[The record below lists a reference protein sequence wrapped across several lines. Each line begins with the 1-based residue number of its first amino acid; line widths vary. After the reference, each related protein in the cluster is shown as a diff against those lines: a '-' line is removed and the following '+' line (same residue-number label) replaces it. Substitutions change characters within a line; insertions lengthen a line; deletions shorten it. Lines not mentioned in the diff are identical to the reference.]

1 MSMHIGQ
8 NPIGLAA
15 YSFPWRCGFAGA
27 GTARVCPRPYDAHA
41 LLELAAYHNLA
52 TIEIPL
58 DIIKDTTP
66 HGLKEFRKRADS
78 LGIAI
83 VLDGAV
89 IDEAMLAALI
99 PAAAAL
105 GAPLAR
111 VMLSGMLEGARATF
125 PGGWEAHLAKQIAVL
140 QKMRPLA
147 EQYNV
152 VIAPENHQDL
162 NSADLIRIC
171 DEVGGAHIGVTLDAV
186 NPLAVAEDPIA
197 FAQALGH
204 RIVNVHLKDYFFYLT
219 NQGYL
224 LVRSALGQGVL
235 DLPALFTVLATHAPK
250 ATCNIELAA
259 INARHIRVFEPAWWQ
274 GYPTSYSIEAIR
286 PLLDFA
292 AKHVRSA
299 SDDWR
304 TPWERDEEALALGAY
319 EETQFTQSV
328 AHLRTLIPAT
338 KGNIR

>member
-27 GTARVCPRPYDAHA
+27 GTPRACPRPYDAHA

-52 TIEIPL
+52 TVEIPL
-58 DIIKDTTP
+58 DIIKDRTP

-105 GAPLAR
+105 RAPVAR

-152 VIAPENHQDL
+152 IIAPENHQDL

-186 NPLAVAEDPIA
+186 NPLAVAEDPIT

-219 NQGYL
+219 NHGYL

-235 DLPALFTVLATHAPK
+235 DLPSLFDVLATHAPT

-259 INARHIRVFEPAWWQ
+259 INARHIRVFEPEWWQ
-274 GYPTSYSIEAIR
+274 GYPTAYGLDALR
-286 PLLDFA
+286 PLLAFA
-292 AKHVRSA
+292 AQHVSNAR
-299 SDDWR
+299 DDWR
-304 TPWERDEEALALGAY
+304 TPWERDADELALGIY

-328 AHLRTLIPAT
+328 AHLRTLIATT
-338 KGNIR
+338 KGNMR